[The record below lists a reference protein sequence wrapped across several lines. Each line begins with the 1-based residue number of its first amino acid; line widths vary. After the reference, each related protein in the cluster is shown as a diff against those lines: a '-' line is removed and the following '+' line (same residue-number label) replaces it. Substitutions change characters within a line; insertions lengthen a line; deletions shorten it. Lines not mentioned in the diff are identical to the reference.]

1 MPKKLLI
8 LLLFLSPFCMN
19 SQNVIWKT
27 DINDAV
33 AVSAEKRKPLLIFFT
48 AQGVNPQ
55 LQNEIFSTR
64 DFEEWARKNVILL
77 KLDLSDPTASETVK
91 EQNLRL
97 KNAFGIEDIPQVCF
111 SEVAVRK
118 GKTSFNKLGLIA
130 YKASGVKNWISESNS
145 ILNPE

>member
-19 SQNVIWKT
+19 SQNIIWKT

-33 AVSAEKRKPLLIFFT
+33 AASTEQRRPLLIFFT
-48 AQGVNPQ
+48 SQGVSPQ

-64 DFEEWARKNVILL
+64 DFEEWSRKNVILV
-77 KLDLSDPTASETVK
+77 KLDLSDTSISDSAK

-97 KNAFGIEDIPQVCF
+97 KNAFGIEELPQVCY
-111 SEVAVRK
+111 SEVTHRK
-118 GKTSFNKLGLIA
+118 DKTNFNKLGLIA
-130 YKASGVKNWISESNS
+130 YTGSGIKSWISESNS

>member
-1 MPKKLLI
+1 MPQKLLI
-8 LLLFLSPFCMN
+8 LLLFFSSFFV
-19 SQNVIWKT
+19 SAQTITWRT

-48 AQGVNPQ
+48 GQGVNPQ

-64 DFEEWARKNVILL
+64 EFEEWSRKNVILV
-77 KLDLSDPTASETVK
+77 KLDLSDLSIPDQTK

-97 KNAFGIEDIPQVCF
+97 KNAFGIEEIPQVCF
-111 SEVAVRK
+111 SEVSVRK
-118 GKTSFNKLGLIA
+118 GKTNFNKLGLIS
-130 YKASGVKNWISESNS
+130 YVSSGVKGWISESNL

>member
-19 SQNVIWKT
+19 SQNIIWKT

-33 AVSAEKRKPLLIFFT
+33 TVSAEKRKPLLIFFT

-55 LQNEIFSTR
+55 LQNEILSTR
-64 DFEEWARKNVILL
+64 DFEEWSRKNVILV
-77 KLDLSDPTASETVK
+77 KLDLSDPSLSDATK

-111 SEVAVRK
+111 SEVTVRK
-118 GKTSFNKLGLIA
+118 GKTNFNKLGLIA
-130 YKASGVKNWISESNS
+130 YVASGVKSWISESNS

>member
-19 SQNVIWKT
+19 SQNIIWKT

-48 AQGVNPQ
+48 AQGVSPQ
-55 LQNEIFSTR
+55 LQNEIFATR
-64 DFEEWARKNVILL
+64 DFEDWSRNVILV
-77 KLDLSDPTASETVK
+77 KLDLSDPSASDAVK
-91 EQNLRL
+91 EQNLML

-111 SEVAVRK
+111 SEVTVRK
-118 GKTSFNKLGLIA
+118 GKTNFNKLGLIG
-130 YKASGVKNWISESNS
+130 YTGSGVKSWISESNS

>member
-19 SQNVIWKT
+19 SQNIIWKT

-33 AVSAEKRKPLLIFFT
+33 ATSAEKRKPLLIFFT
-48 AQGVNPQ
+48 GQGVNPQ

-64 DFEEWARKNVILL
+64 DFEEWSRKNVILV
-77 KLDLSDPTASETVK
+77 KLDLSDPSITDAAK
-91 EQNLRL
+91 EQNLLL
-97 KNAFGIEDIPQVCF
+97 KNALGIEEIPQVCF
-111 SEVAVRK
+111 SEVTVRK
-118 GKTSFNKLGLIA
+118 GKTNFNKLGLIA
-130 YKASGVKNWISESNS
+130 YRSSAKAWISESNS

>member
-8 LLLFLSPFCMN
+8 LLLFLSPFYMN

-118 GKTSFNKLGLIA
+118 GKTNFNKLGLIA

>member
-1 MPKKLLI
+1 MLRKLLI
-8 LLLFLSPFCMN
+8 LLLFLGSFFVN
-19 SQNVIWKT
+19 AQEAIWRT

-48 AQGVNPQ
+48 GQGANPK

-64 DFEEWARKNVILL
+64 EFEEWSKKNVILV
-77 KLDLSDPTASETVK
+77 KLDLSDASIENDAK

-97 KNAFGIEDIPQVCF
+97 KNAFGIEEIPQVCF
-111 SEVAVRK
+111 TSVSVRK
-118 GKTSFNKLGLIA
+118 GKTNFNKLGLIS
-130 YKASGVKNWISESNS
+130 YLSSGVKAWISESNL

>member
-8 LLLFLSPFCMN
+8 LLFFLSPFYMN
-19 SQNVIWKT
+19 SQNIIWKT

-33 AVSAEKRKPLLIFFT
+33 TVSAEKRKPLLIFFT
-48 AQGVNPQ
+48 SQGVNPQ

-64 DFEEWARKNVILL
+64 DFEEWSRKNVILV
-77 KLDLSDPTASETVK
+77 KLDISDSSISDAAR
-91 EQNLRL
+91 EQILRL

-111 SEVAVRK
+111 SEVTSRK
-118 GKTSFNKLGLIA
+118 GKTNFNKLGLIG
-130 YKASGVKNWISESNS
+130 YNASGVKSWISESNL